1 MVARIRQRSYGASQ
15 RTISDRQKAAV
26 FLLALGPDISAGV
39 LKKLN
44 EAEVEMLVAEIA
56 HVEKLP
62 QGVTDNV
69 LKEFRDLHEAQGFI
83 TQGGLEYASDILER
97 ALGKN
102 KAREIIA
109 RLTATFEIAPFHFL
123 RNTDPNEILS
133 FLEDEHPQ
141 TIALVITHLRPEQAS
156 VILHQLESNLRAEV
170 VRRIAMMDRT
180 TPDIIAEVERILE
193 SKISSL
199 ARGQEYAVVGGIDA
213 TVKILNQVDRGTERA
228 ILEILE
234 DENPELAEEIR
245 RKLFTFEDVINL
257 EDRAVQR
264 VLREV
269 DSKKLALALKTANED
284 LKEKVFGNMSQR
296 AGEMLR
302 EDMEFLGPVRL
313 RDVEQAQ
320 QEIVNTVRRLEED
333 GEIIIARGG
342 EEEIVV

>member
-1 MVARIRQRSYGASQ
+1 MATRTRSGSSKHGV
-15 RTISDRQKAAV
+15 SDRQKAAIL
-26 FLLALGPDISAGV
+26 LLALGPELSAQV

-44 EAEVEMLVAEIA
+44 EGEVELLVSEIA

-62 QGVTDNV
+62 QGVTDKV
-69 LKEFRDLHEAQGFI
+69 ISEFHDLYEAQGFI
-83 TQGGLEYASDILER
+83 TSGGLVYASDILER

-102 KAREIIA
+102 KAREIIE
-109 RLTATFEIAPFHFL
+109 RLSATLEIAPFHFL
-123 RNTDPNEILS
+123 RNADPNEILS
-133 FLEDEHPQ
+133 FIEDEHPQ
-141 TIALVITHLRPEQAS
+141 TIALVLTYLRPEQAS
-156 VILHQLESNLRAEV
+156 LILKQLETVLRAEV
-170 VRRIAMMDRT
+170 VRRIALMDRT
-180 TPDIIAEVERILE
+180 TPDIIAEVENILE
-193 SKISSL
+193 SKVSSL
-199 ARGQEYAVVGGIDA
+199 ARGQEYAAVGGLDV

-234 DENPELAEEIR
+234 DENPELADEIR
-245 RKLFTFEDVINL
+245 RKLFTFEDVVSL
-257 EDRAVQR
+257 EDRAIQR

-269 DSKKLALALKTANED
+269 ETKRLSLALKTADDE
-284 LKEKVFGNMSQR
+284 LKEKIFANMSQR

-313 RDVEQAQ
+313 KDVELAQ

>member
-1 MVARIRQRSYGASQ
+1 MQVVARIRSGGLKQGV
-15 RTISDRQKAAV
+15 SDRQKAAIL
-26 FLLALGPDISAGV
+26 LLALGPDLSAQV
-39 LKKLN
+39 LKRLN
-44 EAEVEMLVAEIA
+44 EGEVELLVAEIA

-62 QGVTDNV
+62 QGVTDKV
-69 LKEFRDLHEAQGFI
+69 LSEFHDLYEAQGFI
-83 TQGGLEYASDILER
+83 TSGGLEYASDILER

-102 KAREIIA
+102 KAREIIE
-109 RLTATFEIAPFHFL
+109 RLSATLEIAPFHFL
-123 RNTDPNEILS
+123 RNADPNEILS
-133 FLEDEHPQ
+133 FIEDEHPQ
-141 TIALVITHLRPEQAS
+141 TIALVLTHLRPEQAS
-156 VILHQLESNLRAEV
+156 LILKQLETVLRAEV
-170 VRRIAMMDRT
+170 VRRIALMDRT
-180 TPDIIAEVERILE
+180 TPDIIAEVENILE
-193 SKISSL
+193 SKVSSL
-199 ARGQEYAVVGGIDA
+199 ARGQEYAAVGGLDA

-234 DENPELAEEIR
+234 DENPELADEIR

-257 EDRAVQR
+257 EDRAIQR

-269 DSKKLALALKTANED
+269 ETKRLALALKTANDE
-284 LKEKVFGNMSQR
+284 LKEKIFANMSQR

-313 RDVEQAQ
+313 KDVELAQ

>member
-1 MVARIRQRSYGASQ
+1 MVARIRSGGLKQGV
-15 RTISDRQKAAV
+15 SDRQKAAIL
-26 FLLALGPDISAGV
+26 LLALGPDLSAQV
-39 LKKLN
+39 LKRLN
-44 EAEVEMLVAEIA
+44 EGEVELLVAEIA

-62 QGVTDNV
+62 QGVTDKV
-69 LKEFRDLHEAQGFI
+69 LSEFHDLYEAQGFI
-83 TQGGLEYASDILER
+83 TSGGLEYASDILER

-102 KAREIIA
+102 KAREIIE
-109 RLTATFEIAPFHFL
+109 RLSATLEIAPFHFL
-123 RNTDPNEILS
+123 RNADPNEILS
-133 FLEDEHPQ
+133 FIEDEHPQ
-141 TIALVITHLRPEQAS
+141 TIALVLTHLRPEQAS
-156 VILHQLESNLRAEV
+156 LILKQLETVLRAEV
-170 VRRIAMMDRT
+170 VRRIALMDRT
-180 TPDIIAEVERILE
+180 TPDIIAEVENILE
-193 SKISSL
+193 SKVSSL
-199 ARGQEYAVVGGIDA
+199 ARGQEYAAVGGLDA

-234 DENPELAEEIR
+234 DENPELADEIR

-257 EDRAVQR
+257 EDRAIQR

-269 DSKKLALALKTANED
+269 ETKRLALALKTANDE
-284 LKEKVFGNMSQR
+284 LKEKIFANMSQR

-313 RDVEQAQ
+313 KDVELAQ

>member
-1 MVARIRQRSYGASQ
+1 VVARIRQRYTPKHQ
-15 RTISDRQKAAV
+15 VLSDRQKAAV
-26 FLLALGPDISAGV
+26 LLLSIGPDLSAGV

-69 LKEFRDLHEAQGFI
+69 IKEFHDLYEAQGFI
-83 TQGGLEYASDILER
+83 TQGGLDYASDILER

-102 KAREIIA
+102 KAREIIE
-109 RLTATFEIAPFHFL
+109 RLTATLEIAPFHFL
-123 RNTDPNEILS
+123 RNTNPHEILS

-141 TIALVITHLRPEQAS
+141 TIALVLTHLRPEQAS
-156 VILHQLESNLRAEV
+156 TILKQLESVQRAEV
-170 VRRIAMMDRT
+170 VRRIALMDRT
-180 TPDIIAEVERILE
+180 TPDIIAEVENILE
-193 SKISSL
+193 SKVSSI
-199 ARGQEYAVVGGIDA
+199 ARGQEYASVGGIDA

-234 DENPELAEEIR
+234 DENPDLADEIR

-257 EDRAVQR
+257 EDRATQR

-269 DSKKLALALKTANED
+269 DSKQLALALKTANED
-284 LKEKVFGNMSQR
+284 LKEKIFANMSQR

-313 RDVEQAQ
+313 KDVEQAQ
-320 QEIVNTVRRLEED
+320 QEIVNAVRRLEED

>member
-1 MVARIRQRSYGASQ
+1 MVARTRSAGPRQGV
-15 RTISDRQKAAV
+15 SDRQKAAIL
-26 FLLALGPDISAGV
+26 LLALGPDLSAQV

-44 EAEVEMLVAEIA
+44 EGEVELLVAEIA

-62 QGVTDNV
+62 QGVTDKV
-69 LKEFRDLHEAQGFI
+69 LSEFHDLYEAQGFI
-83 TQGGLEYASDILER
+83 TSGGLEYASDILER

-102 KAREIIA
+102 KAREIIE
-109 RLTATFEIAPFHFL
+109 RLSATLEIAPFHFL
-123 RNTDPNEILS
+123 RNADPNEILS
-133 FLEDEHPQ
+133 FIEDEHPQ
-141 TIALVITHLRPEQAS
+141 TIALVLTHLRPEQAS
-156 VILHQLESNLRAEV
+156 LILKQLETVLRAEV
-170 VRRIAMMDRT
+170 VRRIALMDRT
-180 TPDIIAEVERILE
+180 TPDIIAEVENILE
-193 SKISSL
+193 SKVSSL
-199 ARGQEYAVVGGIDA
+199 ARGQEYAAVGGLDA

-234 DENPELAEEIR
+234 DENPELADEIR
-245 RKLFTFEDVINL
+245 RKLFTFEDVISL
-257 EDRAVQR
+257 EDRAIQR

-269 DSKKLALALKTANED
+269 ETKRLALALKTAADE
-284 LKEKVFGNMSQR
+284 LKEKIFANMSQR

-313 RDVEQAQ
+313 KDVELAQ